1 MWLDQKW
8 KSPLGDE
15 VSQKTQELEE
25 NITKEMEEYE
35 RRKNKKKTGPPF
47 APSQFKKFQNDLLGK
62 L

>member
-1 MWLDQKW
+1 
-8 KSPLGDE
+8 
-15 VSQKTQELEE
+15 
-25 NITKEMEEYE
+25 MEEYE